1 METISQSL
9 RWVLEH
15 LAVLQPLPG
24 VADPVCFED
33 FLSQAWRMHSQHD
46 KSRPGALQVSATRQ
60 AGPPAGTYVGAAGC
74 CQASASHLLRP
85 ACMKAKLV
93 FFCCCCCCFSKR
105 SAQAEDCSTH
115 PLPPLRGKTRCKSE
129 RASDE
134 QCWPGARC
142 SMHLGTPV
150 R

>member
-1 METISQSL
+1 METILQSL
-9 RWVLEH
+9 QWVLEH

-85 ACMKAKLV
+85 ACMKAKLG
-93 FFCCCCCCFSKR
+93 FFFVVASLRDLHKQR
-105 SAQAEDCSTH
+105 IALLIPSLLLEEKLGAKVRGLLMSSAGQV
-115 PLPPLRGKTRCKSE
+115 
-129 RASDE
+129 
-134 QCWPGARC
+134 PGAPC
-142 SMHLGTPV
+142 I
-150 R
+150 